1 VRVRKPR
8 LGALPDGC
16 VLKTVI
22 RGKKESEKDEASHSG
37 RSPGN
42 IDWRKSSRLLHL
54 QQLRSELEERNRTNT
69 ACWIAG
75 KDPAVYLSQFLKL
88 RTVEI
93 LPDILLG
100 ALLTRSAWYYV
111 STRLPTIF

>member
-1 VRVRKPR
+1 MRVRKPR

-42 IDWRKSSRLLHL
+42 IDWRKSSRLLQYSNSDRTWKSETGQIRL
-54 QQLRSELEERNRTNT
+54 AGSPAKTRLFICRS
-69 ACWIAG
+69 
-75 KDPAVYLSQFLKL
+75 F
-88 RTVEI
+88 
-93 LPDILLG
+93 
-100 ALLTRSAWYYV
+100 RSAEP
-111 STRLPTIF
+111 SNSSPIAFSEHLSLA